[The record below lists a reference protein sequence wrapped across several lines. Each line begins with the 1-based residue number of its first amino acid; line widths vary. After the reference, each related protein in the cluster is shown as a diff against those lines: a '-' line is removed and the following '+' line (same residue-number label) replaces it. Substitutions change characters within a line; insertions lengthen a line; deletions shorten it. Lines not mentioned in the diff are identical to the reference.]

1 MKTWKGVA
9 TFALVVL
16 FLGLGVIGLDRAL
29 SITKILREQQ
39 ENIPICVG
47 QKKIEKEPPV
57 YTNPNPPQLPVEFT
71 GKYTDTDVD
80 PTGDPWG
87 PGNGIAP
94 YPSPSVE
101 IQTENLAFRVE
112 ELEQEQQRNQ
122 EIIQLLLDYYGVKI
136 KYISEHMEIVPETGD

>member
-1 MKTWKGVA
+1 MGLFFGGCSDCEVCSEVCKEIFHGVK
-9 TFALVVL
+9 
-16 FLGLGVIGLDRAL
+16 RAED
-29 SITKILREQQ
+29 I
-39 ENIPICVG
+39 
-47 QKKIEKEPPV
+47 PPV

-87 PGNGIAP
+87 PGNGIAS

-112 ELEQEQQRNQ
+112 ELEQEQEKMQ

-136 KYISEHMEIVPETGD
+136 KYISEHMELVPETGN

>member
-1 MKTWKGVA
+1 MKKWGMIILIAVMG
-9 TFALVVL
+9 L
-16 FLGLGVIGLDRAL
+16 FFGGCGDNEVC
-29 SITKILREQQ
+29 KEQF
-39 ENIPICVG
+39 PG
-47 QKKIEKEPPV
+47 MKLIEGFTLTYV
-57 YTNPNPPQLPVEFT
+57 NTNPPQLPVEFA
-71 GKYTDTDVD
+71 GKYTDIV
-80 PTGDPWG
+80 PTVGFWE
-87 PGNGIAP
+87 PGTGIAP